1 MESCHQQSM
10 GAADQDRP
18 PSGSHQLPCIL
29 HIHVSAC
36 MYTCTSLLLQ
46 NREMEI
52 TIFSRDADSSAA
64 PPTLCG
70 LVDLKLEDYFDTSS
84 SSTHCLPLE
93 PQGILLAEVC
103 RHMTVT

>member
-18 PSGSHQLPCIL
+18 PSGSLQLPCIL

-36 MYTCTSLLLQ
+36 TCTSFLLQ

-64 PPTLCG
+64 LPTLCG
-70 LVDLKLEDYFDTSS
+70 LLYLKLEDYFDTSS
-84 SSTHCLPLE
+84 SNTHCLPLE